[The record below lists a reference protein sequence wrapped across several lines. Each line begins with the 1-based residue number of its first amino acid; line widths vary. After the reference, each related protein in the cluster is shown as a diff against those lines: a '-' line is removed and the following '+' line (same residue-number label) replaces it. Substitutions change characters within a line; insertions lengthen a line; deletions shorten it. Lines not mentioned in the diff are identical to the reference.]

1 MQRDDRAYLWDIID
15 ACSAIESLL
24 ADVEANDYV
33 ASRLLRSAVER
44 EFITIGEATAALS
57 RAAPALFSRLTAGRR
72 IVDFRNQLTHEYR
85 HTDDQVVWLVA
96 RNEVPVL
103 RRECEA
109 LLAEAGDAD

>member
-1 MQRDDRAYLWDIID
+1 MQRDDRAYLWDIVD
-15 ACSAIESLL
+15 ACSVIEHLL
-24 ADVEANDYV
+24 ASVEQDDYV

-57 RAAPALFSRLTAGRR
+57 RAAPALFSRLTDGRR

-103 RRECEA
+103 RRECES
-109 LLAEAGDAD
+109 LLVEVGDAD

>member
-1 MQRDDRAYLWDIID
+1 MQRDARAYLWDIVD
-15 ACSAIESLL
+15 ACSVIEMLL
-24 ADVEANDYV
+24 TDVAQDEYV

-57 RAAPALFSRLTAGRR
+57 RTAPALFSRLTDGRR

-85 HTDDQVVWLVA
+85 HTDDHVVWLVA

-103 RRECEA
+103 RQECEG
-109 LLAEAGDAD
+109 LLAEVGDAD